1 LAHETLFWAVV
12 LLFKGLVI
20 EEIIEDDTSEPSNS
34 QRSASAPYT
43 ISQPHE
49 VAGNSGRSGSTKSLR
64 NDRATI
70 R

>member
-1 LAHETLFWAVV
+1 LFY
-12 LLFKGLVI
+12 FKGLVI
-20 EEIIEDDTSEPSNS
+20 EEIVEDDTSEPSNS

-49 VAGNSGRSGSTKSLR
+49 GAGNSGRSESTKSLR
-64 NDRATI
+64 NDPATI